1 MTPVVPLAFDLGSN
15 VATPLVSGAINGAVY
30 GLLGL
35 GLVLL
40 YKGNRI
46 FNFAQGEF
54 GTVAA
59 FTCFAGVTGFGLLPT
74 MSYPVAAVLG
84 VTMAVLTA
92 LATERLVI
100 RPLFRQPKIT
110 LVVASAG
117 VALLLIAVEGFVF
130 GAEPVALRPVL
141 EGAAFTSGSLRVTKQ
156 GLVVVV
162 ALLVLAGATAAFFRY
177 SRTGTA
183 ILAVS
188 MEPTATSLVGIS
200 VNKISALTWG
210 MAGLLAGV
218 GGILFVGG
226 AGALGPGALTGLAL
240 IPAFTA
246 AVFGG
251 ITSLPGAFVGGIVIG
266 MVQALAQRNIPE
278 SAVPAASQVA
288 VFGVLLLVLL
298 VRPAGLL
305 GKEV

>member
-1 MTPVVPLAFDLGSN
+1 MPDAVLAFELTSN
-15 VATPLVSGAINGAVY
+15 LISPIVSGAINGAIY

-59 FTCFAGVTGFGLLPT
+59 FVCFAGVTGFGVFPELA
-74 MSYPVAAVLG
+74 YPVAAVLG
-84 VTMAVLTA
+84 VAVAVLTA
-92 LATERLVI
+92 LATERFVM
-100 RPLFRQPKIT
+100 RPLFREPKVT

-117 VALLLIAVEGFVF
+117 VALLLIALQGFVF
-130 GAEPVALRPVL
+130 GAEPVALPPVF
-141 EGAAFTSGSLRVTKQ
+141 EGEVFTSGSLRITKQ
-156 GLVVVV
+156 GVVVV
-162 ALLVLAGATAAFFRY
+162 LALLVLAGSTAAFFRY

-200 VNKISALTWG
+200 VNRISALTWG

-226 AGALGPGALTGLAL
+226 AGALLPGALTGLAL

-251 ITSLPGAFVGGIVIG
+251 ITSLPGAFVGGVAIGVI
-266 MVQALAQRNIPE
+266 QALAQRNIPE
-278 SAVPAASQVA
+278 SVFPAASQVA
-288 VFGVLLLVLL
+288 VFAVLLVVLL